1 MALRIENEPELN
13 AAGFFHQ
20 RDNLKSDAGFAD
32 IEEPAAIVRFELD
45 VSEAGGLG
53 ARSAA
58 ALGRGGSLRP
68 GRLGSR

>member
-1 MALRIENEPELN
+1 MALRIEHEPKLN
-13 AAGFFHQ
+13 APCLFHR
-20 RDNLKSDAGFAD
+20 RDDLKTDAGFAD
-32 IEEPAAIVRFELD
+32 IEQPAAIVGLELN